1 MNFRNIIILIELLSI
16 LYNLFIFKL
25 NNIYLNKPLP
35 DVIKDIYDNQRYS
48 TFKHYRNDKRK
59 ISIFSQVLSL
69 LITIILLYSP
79 FYSFIDVMSHQNPY
93 IITLL
98 TIIFISLLENIIDY
112 PVGYY
117 NHFVIEEKYNKN
129 KLTHKQYFSDKI
141 KEYILSLILVLI
153 LYMTITFIGVNIV
166 YVYNH
171 LHLKLIDYMLV
182 FCSILLIGVILYI
195 IILSLAYIHLKTNY
209 KFTPLNNGS
218 LKDKI
223 LSMLKDCPKKVK
235 KILVYNES
243 AKSTSKNAFVLKLPF
258 YREISIADNFINEN
272 DEYELLAILSHEIG
286 HLKHKK
292 TILEKLKVLL
302 FIMIGVIGFILLYRG
317 QDIALLNEL
326 INQEFH
332 LLTTNYYL
340 LTLTIFTFIKPLT
353 ALFNVLNTYLIRTQ
367 EYEAD
372 MHAIQNGYG
381 EALIKTFKQ
390 ISNDQLVNVYPH
402 PIVEFL
408 EYDHPSMYSRI
419 SFIKKH
425 L

>member
-1 MNFRNIIILIELLSI
+1 
-16 LYNLFIFKL
+16 
-25 NNIYLNKPLP
+25 
-35 DVIKDIYDNQRYS
+35 
-48 TFKHYRNDKRK
+48 
-59 ISIFSQVLSL
+59 
-69 LITIILLYSP
+69 
-79 FYSFIDVMSHQNPY
+79 
-93 IITLL
+93 
-98 TIIFISLLENIIDY
+98 
-112 PVGYY
+112 
-117 NHFVIEEKYNKN
+117 
-129 KLTHKQYFSDKI
+129 
-141 KEYILSLILVLI
+141 
-153 LYMTITFIGVNIV
+153 
-166 YVYNH
+166 
-171 LHLKLIDYMLV
+171 
-182 FCSILLIGVILYI
+182 
-195 IILSLAYIHLKTNY
+195 
-209 KFTPLNNGS
+209 
-218 LKDKI
+218 
-223 LSMLKDCPKKVK
+223 
-235 KILVYNES
+235 
-243 AKSTSKNAFVLKLPF
+243 
-258 YREISIADNFINEN
+258 
-272 DEYELLAILSHEIG
+272 
-286 HLKHKK
+286 
-292 TILEKLKVLL
+292 
-302 FIMIGVIGFILLYRG
+302 MIGVIGFILLYRG